1 MVSADQLLGN
11 SPVTKE
17 LLKKDIT
24 VTTTSY
30 PITVGGRS
38 GSSPTIMPLSM
49 KSNFTPSKQETY
61 SHVQKF
67 GHFHNGDSAGN
78 VSVNA
83 IRKSRVAD
91 VCSAV

>member
-1 MVSADQLLGN
+1 
-11 SPVTKE
+11 
-17 LLKKDIT
+17 
-24 VTTTSY
+24 
-30 PITVGGRS
+30 
-38 GSSPTIMPLSM
+38 MPLSM